1 MGASSIAL
9 ATLLGAANLL
19 RRGDEVP
26 SFILFALTGIPWSM
40 TMSLPYT
47 VVSQLSSEHER
58 GRLMGKEGL
67 EAEETQSR
75 LDGD

>member
-1 MGASSIAL
+1 
-9 ATLLGAANLL
+9 
-19 RRGDEVP
+19 
-26 SFILFALTGIPWSM
+26 
-40 TMSLPYT
+40 MSLPYT

-67 EAEETQSR
+67 SRGDARPR